1 MKRLP
6 KILLAAAALLL
17 CGLLITNGI
26 FLYTSEW
33 KISPVDTSIS
43 PNGTYQLKL
52 LAIGEPDWPFGAA
65 GGRLTLSAG
74 KKVIAK
80 YDFRIQ
86 DDGAPIGPGS
96 WQVTWQE
103 KQVQVILSGSE
114 QADEQVIL
122 SFGGDVISTG

>member
-1 MKRLP
+1 MKIFL
-6 KILLAAAALLL
+6 KFVLAAAVLLL
-17 CGLLITNGI
+17 CGILIANGI

-43 PNGTYQLKL
+43 PDDTYQLKL

-65 GGRLTLSAG
+65 SGRLTLSSG
-74 KKVIAK
+74 KNVIAK
-80 YDFRIQ
+80 YDFRIH

-96 WQVTWQE
+96 WQVAWQE
-103 KQVQVILSGSE
+103 EQVQVILSGSE

-122 SFGGDVISTG
+122 SFDGKVVSTY